1 MKQLQLILIF
11 ICSYICALSIVNA
24 LPITSQPL
32 ENNADHLAWDAWLM
46 GDSDSQSGVGTQNGD
61 ANRSGSPYGGKSK
74 KITPK
79 SIFITPNFNN
89 ISSSHCPMGY
99 KIDDRGQCIRIVNIN
114 QDDLLVTRLQSLL
127 SQTTDNTENGITED
141 YYDDYTDN
149 IEESTGPIH
158 FNLPLTFDNDPA
170 PYKSD
175 EKLDNIDDYT
185 QLEPFL
191 GKPPIEQSQITD
203 NQQSNSFVNEKI
215 TSTTEETKYNY
226 AENDS
231 GSSSNLYNI
240 LSTTSHAIY
249 NFSVVVKDELTLNN
263 TTNNHNNN
271 NNNTEIN
278 YDIDDDTDFYGI
290 KNTSNSNTNSDSST
304 IKTIDSLFMA
314 EATAPSTESATTTTA
329 TSSTMLADVNEDKRE
344 DNNNNETIKNQFTD
358 DIKLLVVANSSNT
371 TNNITSNAD
380 EDLKIND
387 ELMNESFII
396 DGISNYSNSNNNNNN
411 NNATTTTA
419 VDDYTDLMITQMT
432 TEDESEIM
440 RDYETTQTT
449 QQIPMDLTVATT
461 LIDDLVSTNTQIEE
475 TTNEEMTLKNDEE
488 DLMVSGDDSFDDFT
502 TMQPIFVEDVAEKS
516 KSNQVMSS
524 TTPAVHIVTSET
536 SSVEIHSQLHIE
548 NDTELNV
555 KNRETLF
562 KQEQNDSD
570 LEDIDS
576 SNRFVYHHL
585 PSVSSPSSF
594 VPQSSTFSPIP
605 TSLLPPKIYSPSAND
620 QIGIVH
626 RIVGEEQQKMQQ
638 SNEVSKVRFPTTDE
652 EKISGNPVR
661 NVRPD
666 VVRFPGASTNR
677 LMSFQSS
684 TQPNNRLST
693 TVRRP
698 VIATTTKAPFWWLPK
713 GWEVDQNG
721 RKPALIKF
729 WSSQPLIQDP
739 ANNNWR
745 DRNSNNPS
753 PPLYYRPNHHQNPNR
768 HHQYQQHQQNQK
780 QQQHQHHQTNH
791 RENSKSPSEN
801 LYREISGQDVY
812 RVLGQRNWKHNNN
825 R

>member
-1 MKQLQLILIF
+1 MKQLQSTFIF
-11 ICSYICALSIVNA
+11 ICSYICVLSISNA

-89 ISSSHCPMGY
+89 LSSSHCPMGY
-99 KIDDRGQCIRIVNIN
+99 KVDDRGQCIRIVNIN
-114 QDDLLVTRLQSLL
+114 QDEILVTRLQSLL
-127 SQTTDNTENGITED
+127 SQTTDNTENGIKED
-141 YYDDYTDN
+141 YYDDYTDD

-175 EKLDNIDDYT
+175 EKLDNNDDYT
-185 QLEPFL
+185 QLEPFF
-191 GKPPIEQSQITD
+191 GKPPIEQS
-203 NQQSNSFVNEKI
+203 NSFVNEQQI
-215 TSTTEETKYNY
+215 TSSSTTEETKYNY
-226 AENDS
+226 AQIDS
-231 GSSSNLYNI
+231 GSSQNLNNI
-240 LSTTSHAIY
+240 LSTTSHTIHNY
-249 NFSVVVKDELTLNN
+249 SMVVKDDLTLNN
-263 TTNNHNNN
+263 TTNNH
-271 NNNTEIN
+271 NNTEIN

-290 KNTSNSNTNSDSST
+290 KNISNSTTSNSDSST

-314 EATAPSTESATTTTA
+314 DATA
-329 TSSTMLADVNEDKRE
+329 TSSQSTTPTTTTLLADVNEDKRDE
-344 DNNNNETIKNQFTD
+344 NNNNNNETIINQFTD
-358 DIKLLVVANSSNT
+358 DINLLVVANST
-371 TNNITSNAD
+371 TNNITNNYD

-396 DGISNYSNSNNNNNN
+396 DGIGNYTN
-411 NNATTTTA
+411 NNATTITA

-440 RDYETTQTT
+440 RDYETTQQMPT
-449 QQIPMDLTVATT
+449 DLTVATT
-461 LIDDLVSTNTQIEE
+461 LIDDLVTTNTQIEE
-475 TTNEEMTLKNDEE
+475 TTNEEITIKNDDEE
-488 DLMVSGDDSFDDFT
+488 LMVSGDDSFDDFT
-502 TMQPIFVEDVAEKS
+502 TMLPIFVEDVAEKS
-516 KSNQVMSS
+516 KSNQVITS
-524 TTPAVHIVTSET
+524 TTPAVYIVTSET

-562 KQEQNDSD
+562 KQEQNDKD
-570 LEDIDS
+570 MENIDS
-576 SNRFVYHHL
+576 NNRFVYHHL
-585 PSVSSPSSF
+585 PAVSSPSTF
-594 VPQSSTFSPIP
+594 VVQSSTVSPIS
-605 TSLLPPKIYSPSAND
+605 TSLLPPKLYSPSAND

-626 RIVGEEQQKMQQ
+626 RIVGQEQQKMQQ
-638 SNEVSKVRFPTTDE
+638 SNEVSKVRFPSTDE
-652 EKISGNPVR
+652 EKTVSNPVR

-677 LMSFQSS
+677 LISFQSS
-684 TQPNNRLST
+684 TPTTNRLSS

-698 VIATTTKAPFWWLPK
+698 VVVTTTKAPFWWLPK

-768 HHQYQQHQQNQK
+768 HHQYQQQQQNQQQHHH
-780 QQQHQHHQTNH
+780 QQQQTNH

>member
-11 ICSYICALSIVNA
+11 ICSYICVLSISNA

-127 SQTTDNTENGITED
+127 SQTTDNTENGIKED
-141 YYDDYTDN
+141 YYDDYTDD

-175 EKLDNIDDYT
+175 EKLDNNDDYT

-191 GKPPIEQSQITD
+191 GKPPIEQS
-203 NQQSNSFVNEKI
+203 NSFVNEKI
-215 TSTTEETKYNY
+215 TSTTEETKFNY
-226 AENDS
+226 DENDS
-231 GSSSNLYNI
+231 GSSQNLYNI
-240 LSTTSHAIY
+240 LSTTSHAIH
-249 NFSVVVKDELTLNN
+249 NFSVVVKDDLTLNN

-290 KNTSNSNTNSDSST
+290 KNISNSTTSNSDSST
-304 IKTIDSLFMA
+304 IKTIDSLFMV
-314 EATAPSTESATTTTA
+314 EATSSQSTTSTTTA
-329 TSSTMLADVNEDKRE
+329 TLPADVNEDKRDE
-344 DNNNNETIKNQFTD
+344 NNNNETIINQFTD
-358 DIKLLVVANSSNT
+358 DINLLVVANSTTTNT
-371 TNNITSNAD
+371 TNNITSNYD

-396 DGISNYSNSNNNNNN
+396 DGIGNYTN
-411 NNATTTTA
+411 NNATTITA
-419 VDDYTDLMITQMT
+419 VDDYTELMITQIT

-440 RDYETTQTT
+440 RDYETTQQMPT
-449 QQIPMDLTVATT
+449 DFTVATT
-461 LIDDLVSTNTQIEE
+461 LIDDLVTTNTQIEE
-475 TTNEEMTLKNDEE
+475 TTNDEITIKNDEE

-516 KSNQVMSS
+516 KSNQVITS
-524 TTPAVHIVTSET
+524 TTPAIHIVTSET

-570 LEDIDS
+570 MEDIDS

-594 VPQSSTFSPIP
+594 VAQSSTFSPIP
-605 TSLLPPKIYSPSAND
+605 TSLLPPRVNSPSAND

-638 SNEVSKVRFPTTDE
+638 SNEVSKVRFPSQDE
-652 EKISGNPVR
+652 ERTGVNPVR

-666 VVRFPGASTNR
+666 VVKFPGASTNR
-677 LMSFQSS
+677 LISFQSS
-684 TQPNNRLST
+684 TPTNNRLST
-693 TVRRP
+693 TVRKP
-698 VIATTTKAPFWWLPK
+698 VLATTTKPPFWWLPK
-713 GWEVDQNG
+713 GWEVDQNS

-739 ANNNWR
+739 ASNNWR

-768 HHQYQQHQQNQK
+768 HHQYQQQNQHQ
-780 QQQHQHHQTNH
+780 QQQHQHQHLNH

>member
-127 SQTTDNTENGITED
+127 SQTTDNTENGIKED
-141 YYDDYTDN
+141 YYDDYTDD

-191 GKPPIEQSQITD
+191 
-203 NQQSNSFVNEKI
+203 
-215 TSTTEETKYNY
+215 
-226 AENDS
+226 
-231 GSSSNLYNI
+231 
-240 LSTTSHAIY
+240 
-249 NFSVVVKDELTLNN
+249 
-263 TTNNHNNN
+263 
-271 NNNTEIN
+271 
-278 YDIDDDTDFYGI
+278 
-290 KNTSNSNTNSDSST
+290 
-304 IKTIDSLFMA
+304 
-314 EATAPSTESATTTTA
+314 EATATSSQSATTTTS
-329 TSSTMLADVNEDKRE
+329 SSTMLADVNEDKRDE
-344 DNNNNETIKNQFTD
+344 NNNNETIINQFTD
-358 DIKLLVVANSSNT
+358 DINLLVANT
-371 TNNITSNAD
+371 TNNITSNYD
-380 EDLKIND
+380 DDLKIND

-396 DGISNYSNSNNNNNN
+396 DGIGNYSSNNSNNNG
-411 NNATTTTA
+411 TTTTA

-449 QQIPMDLTVATT
+449 QQMPLDLSVATT

-475 TTNEEMTLKNDEE
+475 TTNEEITIKNDDE

-516 KSNQVMSS
+516 KSNQVTSS

-594 VPQSSTFSPIP
+594 VPQSTTFSPIP
-605 TSLLPPKIYSPSAND
+605 TSLLPPKVYSPSAND

-652 EKISGNPVR
+652 EKIGVNPVR

-677 LMSFQSS
+677 LSFQSS
-684 TQPNNRLST
+684 TQANNRLSS
-693 TVRRP
+693 TVPRP
-698 VIATTTKAPFWWLPK
+698 VVSTTTKAPFWWLPK

-780 QQQHQHHQTNH
+780 QQQQHQHQQTNH